1 MAKSGD
7 YFTGPAR
14 IWLSGA
20 SPLADFAVSP
30 QCWTPPATAAQTSSP
45 KPPPRASSSALTSES
60 PASSSACS
68 SWSSATAAGQCTR
81 RGQSRSVVCGANGR
95 RLADLPA
102 VVPRLMMCKTVQAT
116 PPVGHSVVQ
125 ESSSS
130 SQGAFALNGAA
141 RRETEV
147 NGGIPGKKV
156 ADSNELERLF
166 TQHHLQ
172 DTSIV
177 S

>member
-7 YFTGPAR
+7 YPMTRGGTLRLPPPA
-14 IWLSGA
+14 SSQG
-20 SPLADFAVSP
+20 DFAVSP
-30 QCWTPPATAAQTSSP
+30 QCWTPPATVGETSSP
-45 KPPPRASSSALTSES
+45 KPPPRASSPAFTSES

-68 SWSSATAAGQCTR
+68 SWSSATAAGQCPR
-81 RGQSRSVVCGANGR
+81 RPQLPLSSAP
-95 RLADLPA
+95 LTDLPAA
-102 VVPRLMMCKTVQAT
+102 VVPRLMTCKTVQDT
-116 PPVGHSVVQ
+116 PPVAHSVVQ

-130 SQGAFALNGAA
+130 SQGGSALSGAT
-141 RRETEV
+141 RREMEA
-147 NGGIPGKKV
+147 NGSVVGKKV

-172 DTSIV
+172 DASIV